1 MPRKVE
7 TIGRVKL
14 GSEVMSSGMAIKRTG
29 DTSRKLSNS
38 NRNSMKPE
46 ASLQAIEPREMR

>member
-1 MPRKVE
+1 MRRKVE

-14 GSEVMSSGMAIKRTG
+14 GSEVMSSDIAIKRTG